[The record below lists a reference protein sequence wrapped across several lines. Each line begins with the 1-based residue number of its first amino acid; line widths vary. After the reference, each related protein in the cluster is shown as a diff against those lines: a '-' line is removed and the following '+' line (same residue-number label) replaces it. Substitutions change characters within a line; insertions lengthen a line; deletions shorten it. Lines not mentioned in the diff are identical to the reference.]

1 MRYILDNIDL
11 RPKLCVW
18 EITSK
23 CNMRCLHCAS
33 DFYGPRKRGAELTTD
48 EALDLCRQLA
58 ELGCEKVVLSGGE
71 AILRSDWMQIAG
83 CLSNLGVATSV
94 ITNGY
99 AFDAK
104 IAKRV
109 HDLGMAR
116 VGLSLDGLRDN
127 HNLVRQNPASF
138 DRVLRAAT
146 YIRDTGVPLNIVTH
160 INKKNLSELE
170 ALEALVVSMGAA
182 VWRLQLGSP
191 MGSLEQHPELMLHPD
206 DLPGIVDFVV
216 EAKQRWRTAISVGD
230 NIGYFSNHEE
240 ALRATP
246 NRDGFNF
253 WCGCSAGCLTIGIEA
268 NGNVKGCL
276 SLQSDNFVEGNIRES
291 SLAELWHRPGA
302 FAYTRGFE
310 IGNLKGYCQG
320 CELGEVCRGGCTFM
334 AYGATGSAHNNP
346 FCMYGLHKRSVA
358 IESTP

>member
-1 MRYILDNIDL
+1 MRYILDSIDL
-11 RPKLCVW
+11 RPRLCVW
-18 EITSK
+18 EITSR

-33 DFYGPRKRGAELTTD
+33 DFYGSRKRGSELTTD

-58 ELGCEKVVLSGGE
+58 ALGCEKVVLSGGE
-71 AILRSDWMQIAG
+71 AILRRDWELIAR
-83 CLSNLGVATSV
+83 CLSNRGVATSL

-99 AFDAK
+99 AYDAE
-104 IAKRV
+104 IAARV
-109 HDLGMAR
+109 QDLGMAR

-138 DRVLRAAT
+138 DRALQAAK
-146 YIRDTGVPLNIVTH
+146 YIRNTGVPLNIVTH
-160 INKKNLSELE
+160 INKKNMSELQE
-170 ALEALVVSMGAA
+170 LEDLVVSMGAA

-191 MGSLEQHPELMLHPD
+191 MGSLKQHPELMLDPA
-206 DLPGIVDFVV
+206 DLPGIVDFVAA
-216 EAKQRWRTAISVGD
+216 AKQRWRTAISVGD
-230 NIGYFSNHEE
+230 NIGYYCLQEE
-240 ALRATP
+240 VLRATA

-276 SLQSDNFVEGNIRES
+276 SLQSDKFVEGNIRNT
-291 SLAELWHRPGA
+291 SLAEIWHRPGA

-310 IGNLKGYCQG
+310 INDLKGYCQG
-320 CELGEVCRGGCTFM
+320 CDLGEICRGGCTFM

-346 FCMYGLHKRSVA
+346 FCMYGLHKRSLA
-358 IESTP
+358 KGSSP